1 MKYRNS
7 FFLSILSGLMLG
19 ISWPT
24 YGFYFLIFIA
34 FTPLIHLIESNKNE
48 NIFKLTF
55 FSFVTF
61 MVWNI
66 ITTHWLYYATLTGM
80 LFAII
85 VNSILMSLIVLASL
99 SIWKK
104 LSYKLSIIFF
114 ISLWICFEKFH
125 LNWDFSWPWLNLG
138 NVFSEN
144 IKIIQWYEY
153 TGVFGGTLWVLISN
167 FFSYNL
173 LKKLINHEN
182 FKSDTINVSVIILI
196 PIIVSLIIY
205 TNIDV
210 EEEKIKTLI
219 IQPNIDPYNEKFNRS
234 NDQNLRYLESILN
247 DVKNRNSLVI
257 LPETYFSDGSLIS
270 SLNYSTL
277 IEGLK
282 GIRERSDTEI
292 LTGIEL
298 YDVFNDS
305 SRVKKYSNRLENNR
319 WLDLFNASIFISE
332 DIDIYKKSKLVV
344 GIEKMPYKNFLEPLL
359 GTLLIDFGGLSY
371 SRGYQDYRTVFKS
384 NTGTKV
390 APIICYE
397 SIYGEYVSEYV
408 RNGANLLAI
417 ITNDGWWNNT
427 EGHKQH
433 LSYARLRSI
442 ETRKNIVRSAN
453 TGISAVINYRGEILK
468 TIGYEQEGL
477 INKNVGMNDKITFY
491 TKYGD
496 YIFRLC
502 LFFIIIISAFYL
514 ANLLKVKK

>member
-34 FTPLIHLIESNKNE
+34 FTPLIHLIQSNKNE

-167 FFSYNL
+167 FVSYNL

-182 FKSDTINVSVIILI
+182 FKSDTIYLSVIILI

-205 TNIDV
+205 TNIDI
-210 EEEKIKTLI
+210 EEEKIKTVI

-282 GIRERSDTEI
+282 IIRERYDTEI

-359 GTLLIDFGGLSY
+359 GSLLIDFGGLSY

>member
-66 ITTHWLYYATLTGM
+66 ITTYWLYYATLTGM

-167 FFSYNL
+167 FVSYNL

-182 FKSDTINVSVIILI
+182 FKSDTIYVSVIILI

-210 EEEKIKTLI
+210 EEEKIKTVI

-277 IEGLK
+277 VEGLK
-282 GIRERSDTEI
+282 GIRERYDTEI

>member
-153 TGVFGGTLWVLISN
+153 TGVFGGTLWVIISN
-167 FFSYNL
+167 FVSYNL

-182 FKSDTINVSVIILI
+182 FKSDTIYVSVIILI

-205 TNIDV
+205 TNIDI
-210 EEEKIKTLI
+210 EEEKIKTVI

-282 GIRERSDTEI
+282 VIRERYDTEI

-305 SRVKKYSNRLENNR
+305 SRVKKYSNRLENNS

-453 TGISAVINYRGEILK
+453 TGISAIINYRGEILK

>member
-1 MKYRNS
+1 
-7 FFLSILSGLMLG
+7 MLG

-24 YGFYFLIFIA
+24 YGFYILIFIA

-144 IKIIQWYEY
+144 IHIIQWYEY
-153 TGVFGGTLWVLISN
+153 TGVFGGSLWVLISN
-167 FFSYNL
+167 FVSYNL
-173 LKKLINHEN
+173 LKKLINNEN
-182 FKSDTINVSVIILI
+182 FKNDIIYLSVIILI

-205 TNIDV
+205 TNIDI
-210 EEEKIKTLI
+210 EEEKIKTVI

-247 DVKNRNSLVI
+247 DEKNRNSLVI

-270 SLNYSTL
+270 SLNYST
-277 IEGLK
+277 IIQGLK
-282 GIRERSDTEI
+282 IIRERYDTEI

-298 YDVFNDS
+298 YEVFNDS
-305 SRVKKYSNRLENNR
+305 SKVKKYSNRLENNR

-442 ETRKNIVRSAN
+442 ETRKNILRSAN
-453 TGISAVINYRGEILK
+453 TGISAVINYRGEIVK

-477 INKNVGMNDKITFY
+477 INKNVGINNKITFY

-514 ANLLKVKK
+514 ANLLKVNK

>member
-1 MKYRNS
+1 
-7 FFLSILSGLMLG
+7 MLG

-167 FFSYNL
+167 FVSYNL

-182 FKSDTINVSVIILI
+182 FKSDTIYVSVIILI

-210 EEEKIKTLI
+210 EEEKIKTVI
-219 IQPNIDPYNEKFNRS
+219 IQPNLDPYNEKFNRS

-277 IEGLK
+277 VEGLK
-282 GIRERSDTEI
+282 GIRERYDTEI

-491 TKYGD
+491 TKYG
-496 YIFRLC
+496 C
-502 LFFIIIISAFYL
+502 LLYTSPSPRD
-514 ANLLKVKK
+514 

>member
-1 MKYRNS
+1 M
-7 FFLSILSGLMLG
+7 
-19 ISWPT
+19 
-24 YGFYFLIFIA
+24 
-34 FTPLIHLIESNKNE
+34 
-48 NIFKLTF
+48 
-55 FSFVTF
+55 
-61 MVWNI
+61 
-66 ITTHWLYYATLTGM
+66 
-80 LFAII
+80 
-85 VNSILMSLIVLASL
+85 
-99 SIWKK
+99 
-104 LSYKLSIIFF
+104 
-114 ISLWICFEKFH
+114 
-125 LNWDFSWPWLNLG
+125 
-138 NVFSEN
+138 
-144 IKIIQWYEY
+144 
-153 TGVFGGTLWVLISN
+153 
-167 FFSYNL
+167 
-173 LKKLINHEN
+173 INHEN
-182 FKSDTINVSVIILI
+182 FKSDTIYVSVIILI

-205 TNIDV
+205 TNIDI
-210 EEEKIKTLI
+210 EEEKIKTVI

-282 GIRERSDTEI
+282 VIRERYDTEI

-359 GTLLIDFGGLSY
+359 GSLLIDFGGLSY

-397 SIYGEYVSEYV
+397 SIYGEYVSEYI

-477 INKNVGMNDKITFY
+477 INKNVGINDKITFY

-496 YIFRLC
+496 YILS
-502 LFFIIIISAFYL
+502 LIHI
-514 ANLLKVKK
+514 

>member
-167 FFSYNL
+167 FVSYNL

-182 FKSDTINVSVIILI
+182 FKSDTIYLSVIILI

-205 TNIDV
+205 TNIDI
-210 EEEKIKTLI
+210 EEEKIKTVI

-282 GIRERSDTEI
+282 IIRERYDTEI

>member
-1 MKYRNS
+1 
-7 FFLSILSGLMLG
+7 MLG

-34 FTPLIHLIESNKNE
+34 FTPLIHLLHSNKSE
-48 NIFKLTF
+48 NNFKLTF

-61 MVWNI
+61 LVWNV

-85 VNSILMSLIVLASL
+85 VNSFLMSSIVLISL
-99 SIWKK
+99 FIWKR
-104 LSYKLSIIFF
+104 LGNKLSIIFF

-144 IKIIQWYEY
+144 VNIIQWYEY
-153 TGVFGGTLWVLISN
+153 TGVFGGSLWILISN
-167 FFSYNL
+167 FVSYNL
-173 LKKLINHEN
+173 QKKVIDNDN
-182 FKSDTINVSVIILI
+182 FKLDIIYLSTIILI
-196 PIIVSLIIY
+196 PIIVSLIIF
-205 TNIDV
+205 TNI
-210 EEEKIKTLI
+210 EIEEKEIKSVI

-282 GIRERSDTEI
+282 IIRERYETDI

-298 YDVFNDS
+298 YEVFNDS

-359 GTLLIDFGGLSY
+359 GSLLIDFGGLSY

>member
-61 MVWNI
+61 LVWNI

-167 FFSYNL
+167 FVSYNL

-182 FKSDTINVSVIILI
+182 FKSDTIYVSVIILI

-210 EEEKIKTLI
+210 EEEKIKTVI

-257 LPETYFSDGSLIS
+257 LPETYFSDGSMIS

-277 IEGLK
+277 VEGLK
-282 GIRERSDTEI
+282 GIKERYDTEI

>member
-34 FTPLIHLIESNKNE
+34 FTPLIHLIQSNKNE

-167 FFSYNL
+167 FVGYNL
-173 LKKLINHEN
+173 LKKLINNEN
-182 FKSDTINVSVIILI
+182 FKSDTIYVSVIILI

-205 TNIDV
+205 TNIDI
-210 EEEKIKTLI
+210 EEEKIKTVI

-282 GIRERSDTEI
+282 GIRERYDTEI

-433 LSYARLRSI
+433 LSYARFRSI

>member
-167 FFSYNL
+167 FVSYNL
-173 LKKLINHEN
+173 LKKLINNEN
-182 FKSDTINVSVIILI
+182 FKSNTIYLSVIILI

-205 TNIDV
+205 TNIDI
-210 EEEKIKTLI
+210 EEEKIKTVI

-282 GIRERSDTEI
+282 VIRERYDTEI

>member
-167 FFSYNL
+167 FVSYNL

-182 FKSDTINVSVIILI
+182 FKSDTIYVSVIILI

-210 EEEKIKTLI
+210 EEEKIKTVI
-219 IQPNIDPYNEKFNRS
+219 IQPNLDPYNEKFNRS

-277 IEGLK
+277 VEGLK
-282 GIRERSDTEI
+282 GIRERYDTEI

>member
-34 FTPLIHLIESNKNE
+34 FTPLIHLIQSNKNE

-167 FFSYNL
+167 FVSYNL
-173 LKKLINHEN
+173 LKKLINNEN
-182 FKSDTINVSVIILI
+182 FKSDTIYLSVIILI

-205 TNIDV
+205 TNIDI
-210 EEEKIKTLI
+210 EEEKIKTVI

-282 GIRERSDTEI
+282 IIRERYETEI

-359 GTLLIDFGGLSY
+359 GSLLIDFGGLSY

>member
-167 FFSYNL
+167 FVSYNL
-173 LKKLINHEN
+173 LKKLINNEN
-182 FKSDTINVSVIILI
+182 FKSNTFYLSVIILI

-205 TNIDV
+205 TNIDI
-210 EEEKIKTLI
+210 EEEKIKTVI

-282 GIRERSDTEI
+282 VIRERYDTEI

>member
-1 MKYRNS
+1 
-7 FFLSILSGLMLG
+7 MLG

-34 FTPLIHLIESNKNE
+34 FTPLIHLIQSNKNE

-167 FFSYNL
+167 FVSYNL
-173 LKKLINHEN
+173 LKKLINNEN
-182 FKSDTINVSVIILI
+182 FKSNTIYLSVIILI

-210 EEEKIKTLI
+210 EEEKIKTII

-282 GIRERSDTEI
+282 IIRERYETDI

-298 YDVFNDS
+298 YEVFNDS

>member
-34 FTPLIHLIESNKNE
+34 FTPLIHLIQSNKNE

-66 ITTHWLYYATLTGM
+66 ITTYWLYYATLTGM

-167 FFSYNL
+167 FVSYNL
-173 LKKLINHEN
+173 LKKLINNEN
-182 FKSDTINVSVIILI
+182 FKSDTIYLSVIILI

-205 TNIDV
+205 TNIDIQ
-210 EEEKIKTLI
+210 EEKIKTVI

-282 GIRERSDTEI
+282 GIRERYDTEI

-359 GTLLIDFGGLSY
+359 GSLLIDFGGLSY

>member
-1 MKYRNS
+1 
-7 FFLSILSGLMLG
+7 MLG

-167 FFSYNL
+167 FVSYNL

-182 FKSDTINVSVIILI
+182 FKSDTIYVSVIILI

-210 EEEKIKTLI
+210 EEEKIKTVI

-270 SLNYSTL
+270 SLNYSSL
-277 IEGLK
+277 INKLYIIKEK
-282 GIRERSDTEI
+282 YDTEI

-491 TKYGD
+491 T
-496 YIFRLC
+496 C
-502 LFFIIIISAFYL
+502 LLYTSPSPRD
-514 ANLLKVKK
+514 

>member
-34 FTPLIHLIESNKNE
+34 FTPLIHLIQSNKNE

-167 FFSYNL
+167 FVSYNL
-173 LKKLINHEN
+173 LKKLINNEN
-182 FKSDTINVSVIILI
+182 FKSDTIYVSVIILI

-205 TNIDV
+205 TNIDI
-210 EEEKIKTLI
+210 EEEKIKTVI

-282 GIRERSDTEI
+282 IIRERYETEI

-298 YDVFNDS
+298 YEVFNDS

-359 GTLLIDFGGLSY
+359 GSLLIDFGGLSY

-453 TGISAVINYRGEILK
+453 TGISAIINYRGEILK

>member
-34 FTPLIHLIESNKNE
+34 FTPLIHLIQSNKNE

-167 FFSYNL
+167 FVSYNL

-182 FKSDTINVSVIILI
+182 FKSDTIYVSVIILI

-210 EEEKIKTLI
+210 EEEKIKTVI
-219 IQPNIDPYNEKFNRS
+219 IQPNLDPYNEKFNRS

-277 IEGLK
+277 VEGLK
-282 GIRERSDTEI
+282 GIRERYDTEI

>member
-34 FTPLIHLIESNKNE
+34 FTPLIHLIQSNKNE

-167 FFSYNL
+167 FVGYNL
-173 LKKLINHEN
+173 LKKLINNEN
-182 FKSDTINVSVIILI
+182 FKSNTIYLSVIILI

-205 TNIDV
+205 TNIDI
-210 EEEKIKTLI
+210 EEEKIKTVI

-282 GIRERSDTEI
+282 IIRERYETDI

-298 YDVFNDS
+298 YEVFNDS

-359 GTLLIDFGGLSY
+359 GSLLIDFGGLSY

-453 TGISAVINYRGEILK
+453 TGISAIINYRGEILK

>member
-167 FFSYNL
+167 FVSYNL

-182 FKSDTINVSVIILI
+182 FKSDTIYVSVIILI

-210 EEEKIKTLI
+210 EEEKIKTVI

-282 GIRERSDTEI
+282 GIRERYDTEI

>member
-34 FTPLIHLIESNKNE
+34 FTPLIHLIQSNKNE

-167 FFSYNL
+167 FVSYNL

-182 FKSDTINVSVIILI
+182 FKSDTIYLSVIILI

-205 TNIDV
+205 TNIDI
-210 EEEKIKTLI
+210 EEEKIKTVI

-282 GIRERSDTEI
+282 IIRERYDTEI

>member
-34 FTPLIHLIESNKNE
+34 FTPLIHLIQSNKNE

-167 FFSYNL
+167 FVSYNL

-182 FKSDTINVSVIILI
+182 FKSDTIYVSVIILI

-210 EEEKIKTLI
+210 EEEKIKTVI

-277 IEGLK
+277 VEGLK
-282 GIRERSDTEI
+282 GIRERYDTEI

-359 GTLLIDFGGLSY
+359 GSLLIDFGGLSY

>member
-153 TGVFGGTLWVLISN
+153 TGVFGGSLWILISN
-167 FFSYNL
+167 FVSYNF
-173 LKKLINHEN
+173 LKNLVNNES
-182 FKSDTINVSVIILI
+182 FKSNLIALSIVILI
-196 PIIVSLIIY
+196 PIIISFITYI
-205 TNIDV
+205 NIEID
-210 EEEKIKTLI
+210 EKKIKSVI
-219 IQPNIDPYNEKFNRS
+219 IQPNVNPYNEKFNRS
-234 NDQNLRYLESILN
+234 NEQNLRYLESLLS

-257 LPETYFSDGSLIS
+257 LPETYFSDGSLIT

-277 IEGLK
+277 VEGLRK
-282 GIRERSDTEI
+282 IRERYNTDI

-298 YDVFNDS
+298 YEVFNDS
-305 SRVKKYSNRLENNR
+305 SRVKNYSNRLENNR
-319 WLDLFNASIFISE
+319 WLNLFNASVFISE

-344 GIEKMPYKNFLEPLL
+344 GIEKMPYKSFLEPLL
-359 GTLLIDFGGLSY
+359 GSLLIDLGGLSY

-384 NTGTKV
+384 KKGIKV

-397 SIYGEYVSEYV
+397 SIYGEYVGDYV
-408 RNGANLLAI
+408 INGANLLAI

-453 TGISAVINYRGEILK
+453 TGISSVINYRGEVVK

-477 INKNVGMNDKITFY
+477 INYNVGVNDKITFY
-491 TKYGD
+491 TIYGD
-496 YIFRLC
+496 YIYRLC
-502 LFFIIIISAFYL
+502 LFFIILISAFYL
-514 ANLLKVKK
+514 ANLLKVK

>member
-1 MKYRNS
+1 
-7 FFLSILSGLMLG
+7 
-19 ISWPT
+19 
-24 YGFYFLIFIA
+24 
-34 FTPLIHLIESNKNE
+34 
-48 NIFKLTF
+48 
-55 FSFVTF
+55 

-167 FFSYNL
+167 FVSYNL

-182 FKSDTINVSVIILI
+182 FKSDTIYVSVIILI

-205 TNIDV
+205 TNIDI
-210 EEEKIKTLI
+210 EEEKIKTVI

-282 GIRERSDTEI
+282 VIRERYDTEI

-359 GTLLIDFGGLSY
+359 GSLLIDFGGLSY

-496 YIFRLC
+496 YICRLC
-502 LFFIIIISAFYL
+502 LFFIIIISAFYFS
-514 ANLLKVKK
+514 NLLKVKK

>member
-34 FTPLIHLIESNKNE
+34 FTPLIHLIQSNKNE

-167 FFSYNL
+167 FVSYNL
-173 LKKLINHEN
+173 LKKLINNEN
-182 FKSDTINVSVIILI
+182 FKSDTIYLSVIILI

-205 TNIDV
+205 TNIDI
-210 EEEKIKTLI
+210 EEEKIKTVI

-282 GIRERSDTEI
+282 GIRERYDTEI

>member
-1 MKYRNS
+1 
-7 FFLSILSGLMLG
+7 MLG

-34 FTPLIHLIESNKNE
+34 FTPLIHLIQSNKNE

-167 FFSYNL
+167 FVSYNL

-182 FKSDTINVSVIILI
+182 FKSDTIYVSVIILI

-205 TNIDV
+205 TNIDI
-210 EEEKIKTLI
+210 EEEKIKTVI

-282 GIRERSDTEI
+282 VIRERYDTEI

-344 GIEKMPYKNFLEPLL
+344 GIEKMPYRNFLEPLL
-359 GTLLIDFGGLSY
+359 GSLLIDFGGLSY

-384 NTGTKV
+384 NTETKV

-477 INKNVGMNDKITFY
+477 INKNVGINDKITFCS
-491 TKYGD
+491 
-496 YIFRLC
+496 L
-502 LFFIIIISAFYL
+502 
-514 ANLLKVKK
+514 

>member
-34 FTPLIHLIESNKNE
+34 FTPLIHLIQSNKNE

-167 FFSYNL
+167 FVSYNL
-173 LKKLINHEN
+173 LKKLINNEN
-182 FKSDTINVSVIILI
+182 FKSNTIYLSVIILI

-205 TNIDV
+205 TNIDL
-210 EEEKIKTLI
+210 EEEKIKTVI

-282 GIRERSDTEI
+282 IIRERYETDI

-298 YDVFNDS
+298 YEVFNDS

-359 GTLLIDFGGLSY
+359 GSLLIDFGGLSY

-397 SIYGEYVSEYV
+397 SIYGEYVGEYV

>member
-34 FTPLIHLIESNKNE
+34 FTPLIHLIQSNKNE

-167 FFSYNL
+167 FVSYNL
-173 LKKLINHEN
+173 LKKLINNEN
-182 FKSDTINVSVIILI
+182 FKSDTIYLSVIILI

-205 TNIDV
+205 TNIDI
-210 EEEKIKTLI
+210 EEEKIKTVI

-282 GIRERSDTEI
+282 IIRERYETEI

-298 YDVFNDS
+298 YEVFNDS

-359 GTLLIDFGGLSY
+359 GSLLIDFGGLSY

-453 TGISAVINYRGEILK
+453 TGISALINYRGEIVK
-468 TIGYEQEGL
+468 KIEYEQEGL
-477 INKNVGMNDKITFY
+477 INKNVGINEKITFY

>member
-34 FTPLIHLIESNKNE
+34 FTPLIHLIQSNKNE

-167 FFSYNL
+167 FVSYNL
-173 LKKLINHEN
+173 LKKLINNEN
-182 FKSDTINVSVIILI
+182 FKSNTIYLSVIILI

-205 TNIDV
+205 TNIDI
-210 EEEKIKTLI
+210 EEEKIKTII
-219 IQPNIDPYNEKFNRS
+219 IQPNIDPYNEKFSRS

-282 GIRERSDTEI
+282 GIRERYDTEI

-477 INKNVGMNDKITFY
+477 INKNIGINDKITFY

>member
-167 FFSYNL
+167 FVSYNL
-173 LKKLINHEN
+173 LKKLINNEN
-182 FKSDTINVSVIILI
+182 FKSNTIFLSVIILI

-205 TNIDV
+205 TNIDI
-210 EEEKIKTLI
+210 EEEKVKTVI

-282 GIRERSDTEI
+282 IIRERYETDI

-298 YDVFNDS
+298 YEVFNDS

-359 GTLLIDFGGLSY
+359 GSLLIDFGGLSY

-417 ITNDGWWNNT
+417 ITIDGWWNNT

>member
-1 MKYRNS
+1 
-7 FFLSILSGLMLG
+7 MLG

-24 YGFYFLIFIA
+24 YGFYILIFIA
-34 FTPLIHLIESNKNE
+34 FAPLIHLIQSNKTE
-48 NIFKLTF
+48 NSFKLTF

-85 VNSILMSLIVLASL
+85 VNSLLMSSIVLVSI

-104 LSYKLSIIFF
+104 LSNKLSIIFF

-144 IKIIQWYEY
+144 INIIQWYEY
-153 TGVFGGTLWVLISN
+153 TGVFGGSLWVLISN
-167 FFSYNL
+167 FVSYNL
-173 LKKLINHEN
+173 LKKLINNEN
-182 FKSDTINVSVIILI
+182 FKNDIIYLSVIILI
-196 PIIVSLIIY
+196 PIILSPIIY
-205 TNIDV
+205 TNIDIK
-210 EEEKIKTLI
+210 EEKIKTVI
-219 IQPNIDPYNEKFNRS
+219 IQPNTDPYNEKFNRS

-247 DVKNRNSLVI
+247 DEKNRNSLVI

-270 SLNYSTL
+270 SLNYST
-277 IEGLK
+277 IIQGLK
-282 GIRERSDTEI
+282 IIRERYDTEI

-298 YDVFNDS
+298 YEVFNDS
-305 SRVKKYSNRLENNR
+305 SKVKKYSNRLENNR

-359 GTLLIDFGGLSY
+359 GSLLIDFGGLSY

-397 SIYGEYVSEYV
+397 SIYGEYVSDYV

-442 ETRKNIVRSAN
+442 ETRKNILRSAN
-453 TGISAVINYRGEILK
+453 TGISAVINYRGEIVK

-477 INKNVGMNDKITFY
+477 INKNVGINNKITFY

-514 ANLLKVKK
+514 ANLLKVNK

>member
-1 MKYRNS
+1 
-7 FFLSILSGLMLG
+7 
-19 ISWPT
+19 
-24 YGFYFLIFIA
+24 
-34 FTPLIHLIESNKNE
+34 
-48 NIFKLTF
+48 
-55 FSFVTF
+55 

-167 FFSYNL
+167 FVSYNL
-173 LKKLINHEN
+173 LKKLINNEN
-182 FKSDTINVSVIILI
+182 FKSNTIYLSVIILI

-210 EEEKIKTLI
+210 EEEKIKTVI

-282 GIRERSDTEI
+282 IIRERYETDI

-298 YDVFNDS
+298 YEVFNDS

-359 GTLLIDFGGLSY
+359 GSLLIDFGGLSY

-397 SIYGEYVSEYV
+397 SIYGEYVGEYV
-408 RNGANLLAI
+408 RSGANLLAI

-477 INKNVGMNDKITFY
+477 INKNVGINDKITFY

>member
-167 FFSYNL
+167 FVSYNL

-182 FKSDTINVSVIILI
+182 FKSDTIYVSVIILI

-205 TNIDV
+205 TNIDI
-210 EEEKIKTLI
+210 EEEKIKTVI

-282 GIRERSDTEI
+282 VIRERYDTEI

-453 TGISAVINYRGEILK
+453 TGISAVINYRGEVLK

-514 ANLLKVKK
+514 ANLLKVNK